1 MVTTRMVAAAAT
13 LVLATGCYTARYQT
27 SLAGGGARSEEK
39 GHYFLWGLIGE
50 KTVNLK
56 QVCPNGAARWMNQ
69 QSFVDGL
76 LGAITIGIY
85 IPRTIEIECAGGK
98 AEGWEPAPLAAAPL
112 AAEGSAP

>member
-1 MVTTRMVAAAAT
+1 
-13 LVLATGCYTARYQT
+13 
-27 SLAGGGARSEEK
+27 
-39 GHYFLWGLIGE
+39 
-50 KTVNLK
+50 
-56 QVCPNGAARWMNQ
+56 MNQ

-98 AEGWEPAPLAAAPL
+98 AGGWEPAPLAAAPL